1 MADDRSDSEILANES
16 AARSEQDNAIRERR
30 AARLR
35 LVSLLTLRGSLVSVL
50 LVVVFVLGKL
60 AYTLH
65 EQSYGQLLAA
75 KAAGGIAT
83 FLIIPWIVVLLEK
96 YKVFGTIGAITVSV
110 ALAVGAGF
118 AEGTSRDFLIEGSIG
133 LALAVALDFLLH
145 GALAKILAAAAE
157 SSTKL
162 KAARE
167 KFEAAKQKALNAE
180 NELDYKYAVNDY
192 LGLPRGIRLVYLV
205 CLIPMPKSRDYHAP
219 QRWRWTRLRVRLQS
233 PNADGY
239 RTRPWT
245 PSRAPETSSSAM

>member
-145 GALAKILAAAAE
+145 GALAKILAAAE

-192 LGLPRGIRLVYLV
+192 LGLPRGYQVGVPGLFD
-205 CLIPMPKSRDYHAP
+205 PDAK
-219 QRWRWTRLRVRLQS
+219 
-233 PNADGY
+233 
-239 RTRPWT
+239 
-245 PSRAPETSSSAM
+245 E